1 MRRPAAQARTRGPHP
16 AADMFCCMLAPT
28 ALAVLHCLP
37 GSPTRQRC
45 PREGKNLRPGEP
57 TLCAPYHSRMRRGL
71 SLLLMVVLVLRGLT
85 GTAMAAGVLPPLQ
98 PPAAPHS
105 HIQADTAR
113 AAPHTPAEAHQAPTA
128 AHGAHSAH
136 GTHHGSPPPPESTAT
151 EPEADHDHHD
161 HDHDHAL
168 AAPAAADAAACNGA
182 STGCAAHDH
191 HASACSACEICHSA
205 MLDVPAALTLAHQP
219 PGPLRAL
226 SAAPFDS
233 APAALAI
240 KPPIA

>member
-1 MRRPAAQARTRGPHP
+1 
-16 AADMFCCMLAPT
+16 
-28 ALAVLHCLP
+28 
-37 GSPTRQRC
+37 
-45 PREGKNLRPGEP
+45 
-57 TLCAPYHSRMRRGL
+57 MRRGL

-136 GTHHGSPPPPESTAT
+136 GTHHGSPPPPESTTT

-205 MLDVPAALTLAHQP
+205 MLDVPAALTPAHQP

-226 SAAPFDS
+226 GAAPFDS

>member
-1 MRRPAAQARTRGPHP
+1 
-16 AADMFCCMLAPT
+16 
-28 ALAVLHCLP
+28 
-37 GSPTRQRC
+37 
-45 PREGKNLRPGEP
+45 
-57 TLCAPYHSRMRRGL
+57 MRRGL

-98 PPAAPHS
+98 PAAAAHS
-105 HIQADTAR
+105 HIQADAAH
-113 AAPHTPAEAHQAPTA
+113 AAPHTPAEAHQVPSSAP
-128 AHGAHSAH
+128 G
-136 GTHHGSPPPPESTAT
+136 GPQPPESTAA

-161 HDHDHAL
+161 HDHDHAS
-168 AAPAAADAAACNGA
+168 AAPAGVDMAACDGG

-205 MLDVPAALTLAHQP
+205 MLDVPTALTPAHQP

>member
-1 MRRPAAQARTRGPHP
+1 
-16 AADMFCCMLAPT
+16 
-28 ALAVLHCLP
+28 
-37 GSPTRQRC
+37 
-45 PREGKNLRPGEP
+45 
-57 TLCAPYHSRMRRGL
+57 MRRGL

-98 PPAAPHS
+98 PAAAAHS
-105 HIQADTAR
+105 HIQADTAH
-113 AAPHTPAEAHQAPTA
+113 AAPHTSAEAHQTPSTA
-128 AHGAHSAH
+128 SGALPS
-136 GTHHGSPPPPESTAT
+136 GPQLPESTAA
-151 EPEADHDHHD
+151 EPETDHDHHD
-161 HDHDHAL
+161 HDHDHAS
-168 AAPAAADAAACNGA
+168 AVPAGVGVATCNGS

-205 MLDVPAALTLAHQP
+205 MLDVPTALTPAHQP

>member
-1 MRRPAAQARTRGPHP
+1 
-16 AADMFCCMLAPT
+16 
-28 ALAVLHCLP
+28 
-37 GSPTRQRC
+37 
-45 PREGKNLRPGEP
+45 
-57 TLCAPYHSRMRRGL
+57 MRRGL

-113 AAPHTPAEAHQAPTA
+113 AAPHTPAEAHQAPSA

-205 MLDVPAALTLAHQP
+205 MLDVPAALTPAHQP

>member
-1 MRRPAAQARTRGPHP
+1 
-16 AADMFCCMLAPT
+16 
-28 ALAVLHCLP
+28 
-37 GSPTRQRC
+37 
-45 PREGKNLRPGEP
+45 
-57 TLCAPYHSRMRRGL
+57 MRRGL

-105 HIQADTAR
+105 HFQADA
-113 AAPHTPAEAHQAPTA
+113 ASVAPHAPAEVHQAPSAT
-128 AHGAHSAH
+128 HGAH
-136 GTHHGSPPPPESTAT
+136 HGSSPPASGSTAT
-151 EPEADHDHHD
+151 EPAADHDHHD
-161 HDHDHAL
+161 HDHDHAS
-168 AAPAAADAAACNGA
+168 AAPAGLDVATCDGS

-205 MLDVPAALTLAHQP
+205 MLDVPTARTPAHQP

>member
-1 MRRPAAQARTRGPHP
+1 
-16 AADMFCCMLAPT
+16 
-28 ALAVLHCLP
+28 
-37 GSPTRQRC
+37 
-45 PREGKNLRPGEP
+45 
-57 TLCAPYHSRMRRGL
+57 MRRGL

-98 PPAAPHS
+98 PAAAAHS
-105 HIQADTAR
+105 HIQADTAH
-113 AAPHTPAEAHQAPTA
+113 AAHHTSAEAHQTPA
-128 AHGAHSAH
+128 ATSGAQPS
-136 GTHHGSPPPPESTAT
+136 GPQLPESTAA
-151 EPEADHDHHD
+151 EPETDHDHHD
-161 HDHDHAL
+161 HDHDHAS
-168 AAPAAADAAACNGA
+168 AVPAGVDVAACDGS

-205 MLDVPAALTLAHQP
+205 MLDVPAALTPAHQP

-226 SAAPFDS
+226 SAAQFDS

>member
-1 MRRPAAQARTRGPHP
+1 
-16 AADMFCCMLAPT
+16 
-28 ALAVLHCLP
+28 
-37 GSPTRQRC
+37 
-45 PREGKNLRPGEP
+45 
-57 TLCAPYHSRMRRGL
+57 MRRGL

-98 PPAAPHS
+98 PAAAAHS
-105 HIQADTAR
+105 HIHIQAGTAH
-113 AAPHTPAEAHQAPTA
+113 AAPHTSAEAHQTPATTS
-128 AHGAHSAH
+128 GAQPS
-136 GTHHGSPPPPESTAT
+136 GPQLPESTAA
-151 EPEADHDHHD
+151 EPETDHDHHD
-161 HDHDHAL
+161 HDHDHAS
-168 AAPAAADAAACNGA
+168 AAPAGVDVDVDTCDGS

-205 MLDVPAALTLAHQP
+205 MLDVPTALTPAHQP

>member
-1 MRRPAAQARTRGPHP
+1 
-16 AADMFCCMLAPT
+16 
-28 ALAVLHCLP
+28 
-37 GSPTRQRC
+37 
-45 PREGKNLRPGEP
+45 
-57 TLCAPYHSRMRRGL
+57 MRRGL

-98 PPAAPHS
+98 SPAAPHS
-105 HIQADTAR
+105 HSQADTAR
-113 AAPHTPAEAHQAPTA
+113 AAASHTPAEAHQAPSA
-128 AHGAHSAH
+128 PHGAHGS
-136 GTHHGSPPPPESTAT
+136 HHGSPPPPESTAT
-151 EPEADHDHHD
+151 EPEAEHDHHD

-168 AAPAAADAAACNGA
+168 AAPAATDAVACDGS
-182 STGCAAHDH
+182 STGCAAHEH

-205 MLDVPAALTLAHQP
+205 MLDVPAALIPVHQP

>member
-1 MRRPAAQARTRGPHP
+1 
-16 AADMFCCMLAPT
+16 
-28 ALAVLHCLP
+28 
-37 GSPTRQRC
+37 
-45 PREGKNLRPGEP
+45 
-57 TLCAPYHSRMRRGL
+57 MRRGL

-98 PPAAPHS
+98 PAATAHS
-105 HIQADTAR
+105 HTQSDTAR
-113 AAPHTPAEAHQAPTA
+113 AAPHAPAEAHQAP
-128 AHGAHSAH
+128 GAHP
-136 GTHHGSPPPPESTAT
+136 GSPPPPESTAA
-151 EPEADHDHHD
+151 EPETDHDHHD
-161 HDHDHAL
+161 HDHDHAS
-168 AAPAAADAAACNGA
+168 AVPASVDVATCDGS

-205 MLDVPAALTLAHQP
+205 MLDVPAALTPVHQP

>member
-1 MRRPAAQARTRGPHP
+1 
-16 AADMFCCMLAPT
+16 
-28 ALAVLHCLP
+28 
-37 GSPTRQRC
+37 
-45 PREGKNLRPGEP
+45 
-57 TLCAPYHSRMRRGL
+57 MRRGL

-98 PPAAPHS
+98 SPATPHS
-105 HIQADTAR
+105 YIHADTGR
-113 AAPHTPAEAHQAPTA
+113 AAPHTPAEARQAPSA
-128 AHGAHSAH
+128 AH

-151 EPEADHDHHD
+151 EPEAEHDHHD

-168 AAPAAADAAACNGA
+168 AAPAAADVAACDGA
-182 STGCAAHDH
+182 STGCAAHEH

-205 MLDVPAALTLAHQP
+205 MLDVPAALTPVHQP
-219 PGPLRAL
+219 PGPLHAL

-233 APAALAI
+233 APAALDI

>member
-1 MRRPAAQARTRGPHP
+1 
-16 AADMFCCMLAPT
+16 
-28 ALAVLHCLP
+28 
-37 GSPTRQRC
+37 
-45 PREGKNLRPGEP
+45 
-57 TLCAPYHSRMRRGL
+57 MRRGL

-98 PPAAPHS
+98 PAAAAHS
-105 HIQADTAR
+105 HIPADAAH
-113 AAPHTPAEAHQAPTA
+113 AAPHTPAEAHQVPSSAP
-128 AHGAHSAH
+128 G
-136 GTHHGSPPPPESTAT
+136 GPGGPQPPESTAA

-161 HDHDHAL
+161 HDHDHAS
-168 AAPAAADAAACNGA
+168 AAPAGVDMAACDGG

-205 MLDVPAALTLAHQP
+205 MLDVPTALTPAHQP

>member
-1 MRRPAAQARTRGPHP
+1 
-16 AADMFCCMLAPT
+16 
-28 ALAVLHCLP
+28 
-37 GSPTRQRC
+37 
-45 PREGKNLRPGEP
+45 
-57 TLCAPYHSRMRRGL
+57 MRRGL

-98 PPAAPHS
+98 AAATAHG
-105 HIQADTAR
+105 HTQADTAR
-113 AAPHTPAEAHQAPTA
+113 AAPHTPGEAHQAPSSA
-128 AHGAHSAH
+128 SGAHP
-136 GTHHGSPPPPESTAT
+136 GSPLPPESTAA
-151 EPEADHDHHD
+151 EPEADHDDHD

-168 AAPAAADAAACNGA
+168 AAPVAADVAACDGG

-205 MLDVPAALTLAHQP
+205 MLDVPTALTPVHQP
-219 PGPLRAL
+219 PGPLRAQ

>member
-1 MRRPAAQARTRGPHP
+1 
-16 AADMFCCMLAPT
+16 MLAPT

-128 AHGAHSAH
+128 AHGAHGAHSAH

-168 AAPAAADAAACNGA
+168 AAPAAADAVACDGS

-205 MLDVPAALTLAHQP
+205 MLDVPAALTPVHQP

-226 SAAPFDS
+226 GAAPFDS

>member
-1 MRRPAAQARTRGPHP
+1 
-16 AADMFCCMLAPT
+16 
-28 ALAVLHCLP
+28 
-37 GSPTRQRC
+37 
-45 PREGKNLRPGEP
+45 
-57 TLCAPYHSRMRRGL
+57 MRRGL

-98 PPAAPHS
+98 SSAAPHS

-113 AAPHTPAEAHQAPTA
+113 AAPHTPAEAHQAPSAT
-128 AHGAHSAH
+128 HGAH
-136 GTHHGSPPPPESTAT
+136 HGSLPLPESTAT
-151 EPEADHDHHD
+151 EPEAEHDHHD

-168 AAPAAADAAACNGA
+168 AAPAADVAACDGA

-205 MLDVPAALTLAHQP
+205 MLDVPAALTPAHQP

-233 APAALAI
+233 APAALVI